1 MPESPRWLISVGRF
15 EEALKILKDGAKTNG
30 TTLPPDEEVIAMMES
45 FKQEVRLEATSVVD
59 LVTSY

>member
-1 MPESPRWLISVGRF
+1 MGRF

-45 FKQEVRLEATSVVD
+45 FKHEVRSLLS
-59 LVTSY
+59 SK

>member
-1 MPESPRWLISVGRF
+1 MGRF

-45 FKQEVRLEATSVVD
+45 FKHEVRSLS
-59 LVTSY
+59 SSK